1 VQFAFAGVVLGG
13 FEYGV
18 EAAQSKYF
26 P

>member
-1 VQFAFAGVVLGG
+1 VQFAFAGAVLGG